1 MKGKDDRFQEG
12 LMRKGG
18 VNLRPSSPRPES
30 PSGQQVSNNKI
41 ATIEGTLLKMGYKHT
56 IKNTND
62 ILRLPY
68 IKNTEWSFEFE
79 GCPHISSRFSAGVP
93 AQTPLLLQC
102 IPSLPPRIPSPL
114 NR

>member
-79 GCPHISSRFSAGVP
+79 GCPHISSKIFSRRSRANSFTSSVYP
-93 AQTPLLLQC
+93 ISSATHPL
-102 IPSLPPRIPSPL
+102 PS
-114 NR
+114 